1 MTINNQVNRTG
12 RNAEIITANIEN
24 VNIRTPDNSTF
35 VHLNKMVEYNDDGN
49 KTNNIEITPDSTR
62 PTYLTLSNEE
72 GDFLEMDVEN
82 VESQEAAKTIHLD
95 VGENDEY
102 KTDLREVEDEEVRAD
117 NKYIINGPAIL

>member
-1 MTINNQVNRTG
+1 MVEYDDDG
-12 RNAEIITANIEN
+12 YK
-24 VNIRTPDNSTF
+24 TPDNSTF

-49 KTNNIEITPDSTR
+49 KTNNIEITTDSTR

-72 GDFLEMDVEN
+72 GNFLEIDVEN